1 MEGVFLTIIALVL
14 ITFIISR
21 MIKIVTQSEVLVIE
35 RLGKYSK
42 TADAGVLFLVPILDR
57 VRARVDLREK
67 TMDVQPQSVITKDNV
82 TIKIDTVVFYQIT
95 DARRAVYEIQNLQAG
110 IKYLTTT
117 TIRDVVGKMDLDSTF
132 SSREQI
138 NSQLREI
145 LDIATDKWGCK
156 INRVEIKD
164 IDPPKDIREAMEKQ
178 MNAERTKRAVILEA
192 EGQRQSAIT
201 IAEGQKESLI
211 LQADAEKE
219 SNIRRAEGE
228 KQARI
233 LRATGEAEAIK
244 AIAEAKTREIE
255 QVYGAIKNADPNDK
269 LVQLKALEALE
280 EISKG
285 EANKVFIPFD
295 ATKALASLGS
305 MKEITKD

>member
-1 MEGVFLTIIALVL
+1 MEAILGVIIILAIL
-14 ITFIISR
+14 IFITSR
-21 MIKIVTQSEVLVIE
+21 VVKVVTQSEVLIIE
-35 RLGKYSK
+35 RLGRYCK
-42 TADAGVLFLVPILDR
+42 TADAGVQIIVPILDR
-57 VRARVDLREK
+57 IRARVDFREK

-192 EGQRQSAIT
+192 EGQRQAAVT

-233 LRATGEAEAIK
+233 LKATGEAEAIK

-255 QVYGAIKNADPNDK
+255 CVYGAIKNANPDDR

-295 ATKALASLGS
+295 ATKALASLGA
-305 MKEITKD
+305 MKEITKE

>member
-1 MEGVFLTIIALVL
+1 MWGIIIALIV
-14 ITFIISR
+14 IAIIASKT
-21 MIKIVTQSEVLVIE
+21 IKIVPQSEVLIIE
-35 RLGKYSK
+35 HLGRYSR
-42 TADAGVLFLVPILDR
+42 TAEAGLNIIVPFLDK
-57 VRARVDLREK
+57 VRAHVDLREQ

-82 TIKIDTVVFYQIT
+82 TIRIDTVVFYQIT
-95 DARRAVYEIQNLQAG
+95 EARSAVYEIQNLQNG

-138 NSQLREI
+138 NTQLRQI
-145 LDIATDKWGCK
+145 LDVATDKWGCK
-156 INRVEIKD
+156 VNRVEIKD
-164 IDPPKDIREAMEKQ
+164 IDPPKDIRDAMEKQ

-201 IAEGQKESLI
+201 IAEGEKESKI

-228 KQARI
+228 KQAKI
-233 LRATGEAEAIK
+233 LKATGEAEAIRQIADAK
-244 AIAEAKTREIE
+244 AREIE
-255 QVYGAIKNADPNDK
+255 VVYGAIKNSNPDDK
-269 LVQLKALEALE
+269 LVQLKALEALKE
-280 EISKG
+280 VSKG

-295 ATKALASLGS
+295 ATKTLAGIGA
-305 MKEITKD
+305 MTEIKKD

>member
-1 MEGVFLTIIALVL
+1 MGPVIGFLILLVIVVLVALR
-14 ITFIISR
+14 T
-21 MIKIVTQSEVLVIE
+21 IKIVPQSEVLIVE
-35 RLGKYSK
+35 RLGRYHK
-42 TADAGVLFLVPILDR
+42 TAEAGLNIIWPFIDH
-57 VRARVDLREK
+57 VRARVDLREQ

-82 TIKIDTVVFYQIT
+82 TIRIDTVVFFQIT
-95 DARRAVYEIQNLQAG
+95 EARNAVYEIQNLQNG

-117 TIRDVVGKMDLDSTF
+117 TMRDIIGKMELDTTL

-138 NSQLREI
+138 NSQLRQI
-145 LDIATDKWGCK
+145 LDEATDKWGCK
-156 INRVEIKD
+156 VNRVEIKD

-178 MNAERTKRAVILEA
+178 MNAERNKRAVILEA
-192 EGQRQSAIT
+192 DGQKQAAIT
-201 IAEGQKESLI
+201 IAEGEKESRI

-219 SNIRRAEGE
+219 TNIRKAEGE

-244 AIAEAKTREIE
+244 QIAQAKAEEIE
-255 QVYGAIKNADPNDK
+255 RVYTAIRNSNPDDK

-285 EANKVFIPFD
+285 AANKVFIPFD
-295 ATKALASLGS
+295 ATKTLASLGS
-305 MKEITKD
+305 LKEITKE

>member
-1 MEGVFLTIIALVL
+1 MGWIIVL
-14 ITFIISR
+14 IIIVIFLAAKTFR
-21 MIKIVTQSEVLVIE
+21 VVTQAEVLIIE
-35 RLGKYSK
+35 RLGRYHR
-42 TADAGVLFLVPILDR
+42 TAEAGLNVIVPFLDK
-57 VRARVDLREK
+57 VRAHVDLREQ

-82 TIKIDTVVFYQIT
+82 TIRIDTVVFYQIT
-95 DARRAVYEIQNLQAG
+95 EARSAVYEIQNLQNG

-138 NSQLREI
+138 NTQLRQI
-145 LDIATDKWGCK
+145 LDVATDKWGCK
-156 INRVEIKD
+156 VNRVEIKD
-164 IDPPKDIREAMEKQ
+164 IDPPKDIRDAMEKQ

-201 IAEGQKESLI
+201 IAEGEKESKI

-228 KQARI
+228 KQAKI
-233 LRATGEAEAIK
+233 LKATGEAEAIRQIADAK
-244 AIAEAKTREIE
+244 AREIE
-255 QVYGAIKNADPNDK
+255 VVYGAIKNSNPDDK
-269 LVQLKALEALE
+269 LVQLKALEALKE
-280 EISKG
+280 VSKG

-295 ATKALASLGS
+295 ATKTLAGIGA
-305 MKEITKD
+305 MTEIRKD